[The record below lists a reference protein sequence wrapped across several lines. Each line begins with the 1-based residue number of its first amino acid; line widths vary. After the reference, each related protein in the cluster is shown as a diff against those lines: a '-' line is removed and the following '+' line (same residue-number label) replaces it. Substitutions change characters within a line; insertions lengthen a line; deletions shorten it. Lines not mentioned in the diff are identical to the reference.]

1 MMIHGH
7 IQSFRALWRCVMLC
21 VTKVSFRQSQIV
33 KRSGNQRLWESHST
47 VWMQD
52 IYNILPTAACNPNNL
67 ESSNARQLSLG
78 RYAFIY
84 CSERMVWTLCLCQI
98 SNPKEE
104 VPAQIASNGGV
115 QFALIL
121 AAIAK
126 IFFGSYDMLWWAR
139 QLWSLFL
146 HRLCGLS
153 HSLLTFNGL
162 HPRWFRP
169 WLISRTMKPSKSGR
183 LGRPIPLSL

>member
-1 MMIHGH
+1 MEINDYEKR
-7 IQSFRALWRCVMLC
+7 IQ
-21 VTKVSFRQSQIV
+21 
-33 KRSGNQRLWESHST
+33 H

-52 IYNILPTAACNPNNL
+52 IYSSLPTAACNPNNP

-78 RYAFIY
+78 SYAFVH
-84 CSERMVWTLCLCQI
+84 CSERMVWILRLCQI

-146 HRLCGLS
+146 HRFCGLS

-169 WLISRTMKPSKSGR
+169 WLISRTMKPSKSGH